1 MPGPGRPRL
10 LLLLALWLA
19 GVGQGKGE
27 KVQSKHCNMKTKF
40 LTNSPCTSCAA
51 FKSQVC
57 PAGWNKNWE
66 KGMQECSYTV
76 TLGENTIL
84 MSGCSQTCWREV
96 EEKACCPGYW
106 GSECYECPGGASKPC
121 NGHGTCLDGIGRN
134 GTCVCEEGF
143 GGFACQDCK
152 DGSSFGPDCKSG
164 CGCVHGVCKSGPQG
178 DGSCLCFAGYTGP
191 RCEQE
196 VPGCKDLACPKN
208 SQCVGAD
215 TEAPSCKCLP
225 GYLLQGSQCQAQDPC
240 SSFSCS
246 PFATCSALEDGDFEC
261 QCKPGYHGDGKFC
274 QPLDPCTS
282 NYGGCPSDTT
292 QCRYVEPGKS
302 SCTCKPGLIRI
313 SFNISEGCMP
323 ATTPCRHFFCDSS
336 ATCKVDE
343 QGKARC
349 VCDEGEIG
357 DGHSC
362 YGHFIRELER
372 LNSRR
377 PNMRKLTAAL
387 SMLGKGC
394 GEILSKSGPFT
405 VLVPSLYL
413 SGSLN
418 ESLSRSVCKLHIIP
432 GQHMIKDRLMS
443 IPTSK
448 TLWTLAGESLTFTSE
463 KYLSSGKIYKYKDQ
477 PGLTYSIIQPN
488 LPASNGI
495 FHLVSNIR
503 KQPSSAFI
511 QGDPEKSIGK
521 ILASMDVFSRFET
534 ILENCGLPS
543 ILEGPGPFTVFA
555 PSNAAVDSLRDGR
568 LIYLFTEGI
577 FKLQELVKY
586 HIYSNAQLTVD
597 KLISLKQIQTMANQV
612 VPTNITEEGRILLGS
627 PGIPLK
633 SMDIVASNGIIH
645 LLDGILLPPS
655 ILPILPHRCN
665 ENQYKIVMG
674 TCVDCQAQNTSVCP
688 PSSQELNIFPKECVY
703 IHDPD
708 GLNVMKKG
716 CARYCNQT
724 VVKLGCCKGFFGPD
738 CSQCPGGFSNPCYG
752 KGNCSDGIQGNGA
765 CMCLKAFKGIACH
778 VCADPNRHGE
788 QCEEE
793 CGCVHGIC
801 DNRPGSGGVCQR
813 DTCTKG
819 FTGPFCNESS
829 DDCGP
834 TGLAQH
840 CHPRAR
846 CVTLEGRARCVCPSG
861 FEGDGFSCEVRHP
874 CDQPDRGGCSENAQC
889 IRGVPEPQR
898 CVCSKGWKGDGK
910 VCVAINPCEQETQG
924 SCHVEAHCNYIGP
937 GQSSCTCKPGFAGDG
952 YECSLINPCLA
963 HNGGCHV
970 LATCRPQGDGRQ
982 PLCLCPDGYGGD
994 GFTCYGTVMEELK
1007 KNDHFAEFYQWIKR
1021 AGFALPTRGNF
1032 TALVPSESAVQSL
1045 SPEDKAFWLQQQQL
1059 LHLLRA
1065 HFLPGALTTRQL
1077 SGLFGQEV
1085 TTLNPPT
1092 RWEITNS
1099 SGKITIQNV
1108 SVAVADILATNGV
1121 LHILNKVLLPSRMD
1135 APPPRLSLRQ
1145 QLDGIPSF
1153 SVFKELLL
1161 QYQLLARIEAAAAY
1175 TLFVPTNGSVE
1186 DYCLK
1191 ANISTLDLD
1200 TVMRHVLLGE
1210 ALTPDAMRPGMHR
1223 NSLLGSSYE
1232 LIFYIRQGDLPLVN
1246 RVPVVG
1252 PTLKPQGGV
1261 VLGLGGVLAE
1271 RPNIC
1276 PRSHEAAVRKK
1287 CSSCERRYRC
1297 PSGYKIQ
1304 KGPRESCI
1312 YLANEIRVT
1321 GCYYTCV
1328 KKIEVPDCCPGY
1340 FGTLCEPCPGG
1351 PSGNCSG
1358 HGQCQD
1364 GLLGN
1369 GECRCHEGFH
1379 GTACEGCELGRYGLD
1394 CAGVCNC
1401 GHGMCQDGLLG
1412 NGSCSCN
1419 VGWKGLRCDQESTA
1433 SSCPEK
1439 CDPFANCINA
1449 SCVCSAGYSG
1459 NGTSCS
1465 EVDPCAQDHG
1475 GCSLYANCTKVA
1487 PGQRTCTCK
1496 EGYAGDGELCL
1507 EFNRCPIKNGGCH
1520 AKAECVPTGPSQV
1533 ACNCG
1538 PGYTG
1543 DGIQSC
1549 VPINPCTKDKGGC
1562 SPYASCNNTGPG
1574 QRTCTCGI
1582 TTVGDGITCRTRISL
1597 ELLRDKDAAFFS
1609 HYFMEYQE
1617 LKGDGPFTV
1626 FVPKEDLMRN
1636 FTRRELATFSIHR
1649 QLLFRYHTVGCRRLL
1664 TQDLLE
1670 AGYVTTLSGHK
1681 LHFSQHEGSIYIN
1694 EYAQVVAED
1703 QLGVNGVLHFIDKL
1717 LLPPEVVHW
1726 TNTSSL
1732 PPKQNITEAAERWGY
1747 TIFSKLLTTAKM
1759 LPMFHD
1765 KTHQPFTVLWPT
1777 DEALRALPPERQAW
1791 LYHEDHREKLAA
1803 ILRGHVIRHVKA
1815 LASDIPNLG
1824 ELRTMHGSP
1833 ISFSCS
1839 KTLPGDL
1846 LVGEGEARIVQR
1858 HMEFWGGIAY
1868 GIDQLLEPAG
1878 LGSRCDHYVKEQ
1890 LSTFRQY
1897 CGSCVVLPSCPAGY
1911 EDEGEVEFCLRE
1923 SPMRR
1928 PFFPRY
1934 ALYDKFLVPLKSQKP
1949 GCRRRCLTIT
1959 WKPACCRGHY
1969 GIDCQVC
1976 PGGPKNPCNG
1986 NGVCSDGMTGKGA
1999 CRCNSGFN
2007 GTACELCAAGAF
2019 GPRCQAC
2026 QCTDH
2031 GQCDDGISG
2040 SGFCF
2045 CNEGWSGRRC
2055 EIKLD
2060 VQPVCSPPCDVH
2072 AVCRKDN
2079 ICECN
2084 LDYEGDGHKCTV
2096 IDHCQNGQGGCSQ
2109 HATCSQQGVVVTCTC
2124 HPDYEGDGVFCQA
2137 PGPCADGQNGGCS
2150 EHAECIST
2158 GPNTRR
2164 CECRAGYVGNGLQCL
2179 VEAVPP
2185 EDRCL
2190 ETPGPCHPEAI
2201 CTDLHF
2207 QEKRAGVFHLQS
2219 QEGKYKLTFREAEE
2233 QCKAQGAVLA
2243 SLDQLSAAQ
2252 QLGFHLCLM
2261 GWLSNGTVAYP
2272 SVYPSTGCDSSHV
2285 GIVVHGAQSNFTECW
2300 DAYCYRVHDVM
2311 CQCRDGFVGDG
2322 DTVCNGKLLDVLA
2335 ANANFST
2342 FYGLLLDYAN
2352 TTQHGLEFL
2361 GFLSDELTF
2370 KTLFVPINSG
2380 FEDNVTLSWKDLELH
2395 ASNVTFLSLN
2405 LSQSTI
2411 LPAHSGHQ
2419 LFISNSSAGNS
2430 TVFKEGPD
2438 VVRVSAIVEWDIIAF
2453 NGIIHAIESPLT
2465 VPPEPAATLA
2475 RISSSAAVGTS
2486 TAVGVGLVLGLVA
2499 LVFHY
2504 KIKGQGFQFHYFKA
2518 EDDEDDF
2525 SPWQEGPSP
2534 PLFSVPNPTFDGH
2547 DTFYEPFDDS
2557 LLEKEFEDTHRIL
2570 EEE

>member
-1 MPGPGRPRL
+1 
-10 LLLLALWLA
+10 
-19 GVGQGKGE
+19 
-27 KVQSKHCNMKTKF
+27 MKTKF
-40 LTNSPCTSCAA
+40 LTNPPCTSCAA
-51 FKSQVC
+51 FKNQVC
-57 PAGWNKNWE
+57 PPGWSKSWD
-66 KGMQECSYTV
+66 KGMEECSYTV
-76 TLGENTIL
+76 TLGENNIL

-121 NGHGTCLDGIGRN
+121 NGHGTCLDGIGQN

-143 GGFACQDCK
+143 GGFACQECK
-152 DGSSFGPDCKSG
+152 DGNSFGPDCKSV
-164 CGCVHGVCKSGPQG
+164 CDCVHGVCKNGPQG

-191 RCEQE
+191 RCDQE
-196 VPGCKDLACPKN
+196 APGCKALACPKN

-215 TEAPSCKCLP
+215 TKVPSCKCLP
-225 GYLLQGSQCQAQDPC
+225 GYRLQGSQCQAQDPC

-246 PFATCSALEDGDFEC
+246 PFASCSALDDGDFEC
-261 QCKPGYHGDGKFC
+261 KCKPGYHGDGKFC

-292 QCRYVEPGKS
+292 QCRYVEPGKVTMGS
-302 SCTCKPGLIRI
+302 QPGIL
-313 SFNISEGCMP
+313 
-323 ATTPCRHFFCDSS
+323 
-336 ATCKVDE
+336 DE
-343 QGKARC
+343 GKAGREGAPPSSPCGDGSRMC

-372 LNSRR
+372 LNNRR
-377 PNMRKLTAAL
+377 PNLRKLTTAL
-387 SMLGKGC
+387 SMLGNTPPK
-394 GEILSKSGPFT
+394 LTWGP
-405 VLVPSLYL
+405 PAE
-413 SGSLN
+413 G
-418 ESLSRSVCKLHIIP
+418 RS
-432 GQHMIKDRLMS
+432 
-443 IPTSK
+443 
-448 TLWTLAGESLTFTSE
+448 SE
-463 KYLSSGKIYKYKDQ
+463 KIYKYKDQ
-477 PGLTYSIIQPN
+477 PGLTYSILQPN

-503 KQPSSAFI
+503 RQPSSAFI

-521 ILASMDVFSRFET
+521 ILASMDVFNRFET

-555 PSNAAVDSLRDGR
+555 PSNDAVDSLRDGR
-568 LIYLFTEGI
+568 LIYLFTEVSGLGSTHLC
-577 FKLQELVKY
+577 FYTLSL
-586 HIYSNAQLTVD
+586 QLTVD

-612 VPTNITEEGRILLGS
+612 VLTNITEEGRIFLGS

-633 SMDIVASNGIIH
+633 SVDIVASNGIIH

-665 ENQYKIVMG
+665 EDQYKIVMG

-688 PSSQELNIFPKECVY
+688 PNSQELNIFPKECVY

-724 VVKLGCCKGFFGPD
+724 MNLGCCKGFFGPD

-765 CMCLKAFKGIACH
+765 CVCLKAFKGIACH

-829 DDCGP
+829 ADCGP

-846 CVTLEGRARCVCPSG
+846 CVTLEGRARCVCPPG
-861 FEGDGFSCEVRHP
+861 FKGDGFSCEVRHP

-889 IRGVPEPQR
+889 IRGVSEPQR
-898 CVCSKGWKGDGK
+898 CVCNKGWKGDGK
-910 VCVAINPCEQETQG
+910 VCVAINPCEEETRG

-952 YECSLINPCLA
+952 YECSLINPCLTR
-963 HNGGCHV
+963 NGGCHV
-970 LATCRPQGDGRQ
+970 LVSKMCLRPGGLSLPPWPLGGLGLVRFSDQGRN
-982 PLCLCPDGYGGD
+982 L
-994 GFTCYGTVMEELK
+994 E
-1007 KNDHFAEFYQWIKR
+1007 NDHFAEFYQWIKR

-1032 TALVPSESAVQSL
+1032 TALVPSESAIQSL

-1092 RWEITNS
+1092 HWEITNS

-1121 LHILNKVLLPSRMD
+1121 LHILNKVCSSTPTRASLKDGTSHVCHPLQV
-1135 APPPRLSLRQ
+1135 PPPV
-1145 QLDGIPSF
+1145 PCSF
-1153 SVFKELLL
+1153 S
-1161 QYQLLARIEAAAAY
+1161 Q
-1175 TLFVPTNGSVE
+1175 
-1186 DYCLK
+1186 
-1191 ANISTLDLD
+1191 DLE

-1232 LIFYIRQGDLPLVN
+1232 LIFYIRPGDLPLVN

-1276 PRSHEAAVRKK
+1276 PRSHEAAVRVSTGVWGET
-1287 CSSCERRYRC
+1287 CSHLE
-1297 PSGYKIQ
+1297 
-1304 KGPRESCI
+1304 
-1312 YLANEIRVT
+1312 ARVEASRA
-1321 GCYYTCV
+1321 GL
-1328 KKIEVPDCCPGY
+1328 IPDCCPGY

-1351 PSGNCSG
+1351 PGGNCSG

-1412 NGSCSCN
+1412 NGSCRCN
-1419 VGWKGLRCDQESTA
+1419 VGWKGPHCDQGE
-1433 SSCPEK
+1433 
-1439 CDPFANCINA
+1439 
-1449 SCVCSAGYSG
+1449 
-1459 NGTSCS
+1459 
-1465 EVDPCAQDHG
+1465 
-1475 GCSLYANCTKVA
+1475 
-1487 PGQRTCTCK
+1487 GQ
-1496 EGYAGDGELCL
+1496 G
-1507 EFNRCPIKNGGCH
+1507 CPIKNGGCH

-1533 ACNCG
+1533 SDLKSG
-1538 PGYTG
+1538 GE
-1543 DGIQSC
+1543 I
-1549 VPINPCTKDKGGC
+1549 PIRVGSWDHPDSDNGGC

-1574 QRTCTCGI
+1574 QRTCTCGV
-1582 TTVGDGITCRTRISL
+1582 TTIGDGFTCRTRISL

-1626 FVPKEDLMRN
+1626 FVPKEDLMKN

-1681 LHFSQHEGSIYIN
+1681 LHFSQHEGRIYIN

-1759 LPMFHD
+1759 LPMLHD

-1777 DEALRALPPERQAW
+1777 DEALRALSPERQAW

-1803 ILRGHVIRHVKA
+1803 ILRGHVIRNVKA

-1839 KTLPGDL
+1839 KALPGDL

-1858 HMEFWGGIAY
+1858 HMEFLGGIAY

-1878 LGSRCDHYVKEQ
+1878 LGSRCDHY
-1890 LSTFRQY
+1890 TFRQY
-1897 CGSCVVLPSCPAGY
+1897 CGSCVVLPSCPVGY
-1911 EDEGEVEFCLRE
+1911 KDEGEVDFCLRE
-1923 SPMRR
+1923 SPVRR
-1928 PFFPRY
+1928 PFFLRY
-1934 ALYDKFLVPLKSQKP
+1934 TPYDPFLFSRKSQKP
-1949 GCRRRCLTIT
+1949 GCRRRCFTVT

-1969 GIDCQVC
+1969 GVNCQVC
-1976 PGGPKNPCNG
+1976 PGGPENPCNG
-1986 NGVCSDGMTGKGA
+1986 NGVCSDGMTGTGA
-1999 CRCNSGFN
+1999 CRCNKGFS
-2007 GTACELCAAGAF
+2007 GTACEVCAAGAF

-2026 QCTDH
+2026 QCTAH

-2045 CNEGWSGRRC
+2045 CNEGWTGQRC
-2055 EIKLD
+2055 EVKLD
-2060 VQPVCSPPCDVH
+2060 VQPVCSPPCDLH

-2079 ICECN
+2079 VCECN
-2084 LDYEGDGHKCTV
+2084 LNYEGDGHKCTV
-2096 IDHCQNGQGGCSQ
+2096 IDHCQNGHGGCNQ

-2124 HPDYEGDGVFCQA
+2124 HPDYEGDGVFCRA
-2137 PGPCADGQNGGCS
+2137 RDRCADGQNGGCS

-2261 GWLSNGTVAYP
+2261 GWLSNGTAAYP
-2272 SVYPSTGCDSSHV
+2272 SVYPSTSCDSNHV
-2285 GIVVHGAQSNFTECW
+2285 GIVIYKAQSNFTEHW
-2300 DAYCYRVHDVM
+2300 DAYCYRVHDVS

-2370 KTLFVPINSG
+2370 KTLFVPVNSG
-2380 FEDNVTLSWKDLELH
+2380 FEDNVTLSWEDLELH

-2430 TVFKEGPD
+2430 TVFQ
-2438 VVRVSAIVEWDIIAF
+2438 VRPLGQPAVSAIVEWDIIAF

-2465 VPPEPAATLA
+2465 VPPEPAAALA
-2475 RISSSAAVGTS
+2475 RTSTSVAVGMS
-2486 TAVGVGLVLGLVA
+2486 TALGVGLVLGLVA
-2499 LVFHY
+2499 LYFHY
-2504 KIKGQGFQFHYFKA
+2504 KIKGPGFQFHYFKA

-2534 PLFSVPNPTFDGH
+2534 PLISVPNPTFDGH

-2557 LLEKEFEDTHRIL
+2557 LLEKEFTDTHRIL